1 MELLNSNVKDGKMTY
16 ILEEWFKAVELR
28 LKYELSPESYE
39 KVIGIMLAELKKLY
53 EEEKTKNERGRNND

>member
-1 MELLNSNVKDGKMTY
+1 MTY

-39 KVIGIMLAELKKLY
+39 KVIGIMLSELKKLY
-53 EEEKTKNERGRNND
+53 EEEKTKHERGKNNS